1 LPVSR
6 CSSSRGT
13 NSSRAP
19 IGDRPEG
26 GDDRRRDEV
35 AGQVE
40 LAPAGRDDAVAG
52 SLLARGD
59 VARDGRL
66 VDHRAGERAA
76 GVRQPAGSS
85 IAVVATDAPLAP
97 AQLTRLARR
106 AGLGLGRSGSV
117 AHHGSGEIVLAS
129 TTAGRRPR
137 DEFGSAGNT
146 LPDAQLDPLFAAA
159 VDAGE
164 EADLNAR
171 SARRPTSAAAR
182 AALRAGSRAMR
193 CSRWKP
199 QLDEWRIP
207 PRTGHSSSSDQGAQ
221 VPGRSHRTEL
231 IRANPPRGGVAKL
244 EVSPR

>member
-117 AHHGSGEIVLAS
+117 A
-129 TTAGRRPR
+129 TT
-137 DEFGSAGNT
+137 
-146 LPDAQLDPLFAAA
+146 
-159 VDAGE
+159 
-164 EADLNAR
+164 
-171 SARRPTSAAAR
+171 AAAR
-182 AALRAGSRAMR
+182 SSSRRPPPAAGRATSSDPPGTRCPTRSSTRCSPPRSTRARRRTSTHALRGARRQRPRGPRCARAPARCGARAGSR
-193 CSRWKP
+193 SW
-199 QLDEWRIP
+199 
-207 PRTGHSSSSDQGAQ
+207 TNGA
-221 VPGRSHRTEL
+221 SHREPV
-231 IRANPPRGGVAKL
+231 IRPVAIKARKFPADRIAL
-244 EVSPR
+244 S